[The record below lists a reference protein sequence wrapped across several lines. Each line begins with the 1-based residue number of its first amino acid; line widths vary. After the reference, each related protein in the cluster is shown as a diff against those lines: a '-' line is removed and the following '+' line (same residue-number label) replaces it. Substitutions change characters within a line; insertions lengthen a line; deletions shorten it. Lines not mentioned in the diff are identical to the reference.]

1 MLKKFYHG
9 SKSKVKELAAERQIL
24 LIGVEQEEEHCFFIS
39 KLVDQMGIKNIVT
52 MVSPDLPYFI
62 KT

>member
-1 MLKKFYHG
+1 
-9 SKSKVKELAAERQIL
+9 VKELAAERQIL

>member
-9 SKSKVKELAAERQIL
+9 PKSKVKELAAERQIL

-39 KLVDQMGIKNIVT
+39 KLVDQMGIKNVVT